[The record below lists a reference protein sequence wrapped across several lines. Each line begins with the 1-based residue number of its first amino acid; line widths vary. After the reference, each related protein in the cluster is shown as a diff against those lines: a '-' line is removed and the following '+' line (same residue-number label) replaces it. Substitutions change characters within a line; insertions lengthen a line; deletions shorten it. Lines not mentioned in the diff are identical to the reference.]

1 MSGYQTRYKNTITTN
16 TAGSTELNTALTK
29 LVSDMVSTI
38 SKASPSIERYAEAI
52 HPEEFT
58 KSREVMRGLVPTLR
72 PESVPYLLSA
82 SVFMALISI
91 FIIFQMIGVSGQ
103 LNLPPAVLAL
113 LASPFGATP
122 NTGTSI
128 SRGLLKYP
136 KMVDILLVGVDSSY
150 FIQFKTGMITQLAV
164 DYTPNGVAVYKGE
177 SGAKPTFINITLSMK
192 EAAIHTRDDYTGAE
206 SSNIVTGGAG
216 GRNGF

>member
-1 MSGYQTRYKNTITTN
+1 MSGYQTRYNNTITNPTN
-16 TAGSTELNTALTK
+16 TAGSTALNTALTN
-29 LVSDMVSTI
+29 LVSEMVSTI

-113 LASPFGATP
+113 LSSPAGTTP
-122 NTGTSI
+122 FYMNPMVLG
-128 SRGLLKYP
+128 GLS
-136 KMVDILLVGVDSSY
+136 ILL
-150 FIQFKTGMITQLAV
+150 T
-164 DYTPNGVAVYKGE
+164 VAVV
-177 SGAKPTFINITLSMK
+177 TLGIGYYRKTHS
-192 EAAIHTRDDYTGAE
+192 
-206 SSNIVTGGAG
+206 
-216 GRNGF
+216 